1 MQERQSVV
9 GTVAVVHF
17 FSERTDGVSLQI
29 QENDRVLRELGWRV
43 IECSA
48 DAIGENGF
56 AMSELDYTVPRVW
69 ALKVREQESAR
80 DERGIEEEFAA
91 QVQSIKDR
99 LGELVHLYHPQVIHV
114 RNVLSLPIHPAAT
127 VAMAEFIA
135 EHPAVGFVA
144 QHHDFAYE
152 DDFLPGDRKKGY
164 TIPHPAIQERV
175 EKALLYNAPNVRH
188 AVINSLLQK
197 RLAAEYGISA
207 AIIPDSFDFETRP
220 VEIPALREKI
230 GVRENDIVIG
240 MMTRIIPRKA
250 I

>member
-1 MQERQSVV
+1 MQERQLGV

-29 QENDRVLRELGWRV
+29 QENDRVLRALGWRV

-48 DAIGENGF
+48 DATGENGF
-56 AMSELDYTVPRVW
+56 AMPELDYTVPQVL
-69 ALKVREQESAR
+69 ALKVKEAESER
-80 DERGIEEEFAA
+80 DEKGIEQEFAA

-99 LGELVHLYHPQVIHV
+99 LDKLVHLYHPQVIHV

-135 EHPAVGFVA
+135 EHPATGFLA

-152 DDFLPGDRKKGY
+152 DDFLPGDRKKAY
-164 TIPHPAIQERV
+164 AIPYPAIQERV

-188 AVINSLLQK
+188 AAINSLLQK
-197 RLAAEYGISA
+197 RLAAQYGISA
-207 AIIPDSFDFETRP
+207 TIIPDSFDFETRP
-220 VEIPALREKI
+220 
-230 GVRENDIVIG
+230 
-240 MMTRIIPRKA
+240 
-250 I
+250 